1 MRKLKVAQ
9 LSALSIHVYVLNIQN
24 LMLVLIIHNSD
35 WVKKI
40 NKDVTLKTVTFQ
52 CIHILKKDK
61 NVW

>member
-40 NKDVTLKTVTFQ
+40 NKDVTLVDSN
-52 CIHILKKDK
+52 ISMHSDSKKRQ

>member
-9 LSALSIHVYVLNIQN
+9 LSALSIYVLNIQN

-52 CIHILKKDK
+52 CIQILKKDE